1 MKYVIG
7 LLVGAA
13 VAATLATPAAA
24 QHTMRIGMVTINDA
38 QHTFTQK
45 YAEELMKRTNNAIKV
60 EIFTAGQLG
69 SIPRQIEN
77 LKFGA
82 QAGFV
87 SPGGFFSGVDRGFE
101 VPDAPGL
108 FKSFWHAHNAVTDPE
123 FRDKYA
129 MLGEKQGSIGV
140 AVFNYGPTS
149 IASLTPIRKLDDMK
163 GLKIRVLASKMESK
177 LASVLGMTGVPMPYT
192 EVLPAIQQRTIDGCR
207 SSIAVMGAS
216 KFFTTT
222 KYVTQEESGMII
234 SGIWIS
240 KPWLDRLPK
249 DLQDHVIKTGRD
261 LETWAGKNSE
271 TFDKNAVQLWKDNGA
286 EVIKLSAA
294 DQAEL
299 NKRLAPLGDEF
310 LGDDPATKDL
320 YAILKKVLARV
331 PTTAPRS

>member
-1 MKYVIG
+1 MKTIIG
-7 LLVGAA
+7 ILAGAA

-38 QHTFTQK
+38 QHTFTQR

-60 EIFTAGQLG
+60 EVFTAGQLG

-77 LKFGA
+77 LKIGA

-101 VPDAPGL
+101 VGDAPGI
-108 FKSFWHAHNAVTDPE
+108 FKSFWHAQNAVTDPE
-123 FRDKYA
+123 FRDKYT

-140 AVFNYGPTS
+140 AIFNYGPTS
-149 IASLTPIRKLDDMK
+149 IASHTPIRKLDDMK
-163 GLKIRVLASKMESK
+163 GLKVRVLATKMESK
-177 LASVLGMTGVPMPYT
+177 LAGVLGMTGVPMPYT
-192 EVLPAIQQRTIDGCR
+192 EVLPALQQRALDGCR

-234 SGIWIS
+234 SGVWIS
-240 KPWLDRLPK
+240 KPWLSRLPK
-249 DLQDHVIKTGRD
+249 DLQDHVMQTGRD
-261 LETWAGKNSE
+261 LETWGGQNAQ
-271 TFDKNAVQLWKDNGA
+271 TFDRNAVQLWKDNGA
-286 EVIKLSAA
+286 EVIKLSDA

-299 NKRLAPLGDEF
+299 NRRLAPLGDEF
-310 LGDDPATKDL
+310 LGEDPATKDL
-320 YAILKKVLARV
+320 YAVLKRVLARV
-331 PTTAPRS
+331 PTTPRS